1 MTLQYSRLAILPLL
15 YGALTIIFLTNT
27 NSLTNVDTPLI
38 LLSQFNVFVLSFIC
52 FLKLRRSTSFI
63 FVLTPLVYCIFFLL
77 ILFSNQSDFR
87 EYEASDS
94 FVYDYLA
101 TLLNKPNGIET
112 ALQQNYDIDDMGYPI
127 IRNIFSAYAGSN
139 IGLFFFK
146 FFLHYVTAYLV
157 TLISRKFMTIDL
169 SNKVG
174 LFYLNCSVALLFVM
188 SGLKETIF
196 TFLTVLS
203 IFGFQRSFIFG
214 MLTAILTF
222 FFRELYPILL
232 LTSYILLKN
241 NIRLSLIA
249 LPFLIALLL
258 LYLVL
263 NSNSLDSYYLVFLYF
278 YDEILIIAALV
289 GGLLGGLVTIDPSDI
304 TNFIYSPTVFM
315 LNFLIIQRFFSDGFK
330 STQSQVFLLLLIF
343 VFPLIVLGQG
353 LKVRYLA
360 PFYFLYIMFGF
371 RSFKEP
377 SAYNFILSVA
387 SCTTLFIAWNILSN

>member
-1 MTLQYSRLAILPLL
+1 MTTQYSQLAILPLL

-27 NSLTNVDTPLI
+27 NSLPNLDTPLI

-101 TLLNKPNGIET
+101 KLLNKPNGIET
-112 ALQQNYDIDDMGYPI
+112 ALQQNYDIDDMGYPV

-139 IGLFFFK
+139 MGLFFFK

-157 TLISRKFMTIDL
+157 TLISRKFMAIDL

-222 FFRELYPILL
+222 FFRELYPVLL

-241 NIRLSLIA
+241 NNRLTLIA
-249 LPFLIALLL
+249 LPFLIALLF

-263 NSNSLDSYYLVFLYF
+263 NSNSLDSYYLIFFYF
-278 YDEILIIAALV
+278 YDEILIMAALV

-343 VFPLIVLGQG
+343 VLPLIVLGQG

-360 PFYFLYIMFGF
+360 PFYFIYIMFGF
-371 RSFKEP
+371 SSFKEQ

-387 SCTTLFIAWNILSN
+387 ASTVLFIAWNILSN